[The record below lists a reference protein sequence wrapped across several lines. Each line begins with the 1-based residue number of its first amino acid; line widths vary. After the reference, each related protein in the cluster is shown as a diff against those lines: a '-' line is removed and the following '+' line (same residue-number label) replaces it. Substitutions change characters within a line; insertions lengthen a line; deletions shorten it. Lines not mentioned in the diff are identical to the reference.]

1 MSSPSSPSQL
11 LASLAVDNLQ
21 QLQQERPA
29 NMSRG
34 RFVFMQL
41 NSLIIAILTCVTFI
55 LIWMLTRVETITELV
70 SGPCSL
76 GMILLRNLTGLPDFC
91 SVSLSIFWQVIPM
104 SKKEQRHFFHSFIHS
119 FKQQC

>member
-76 GMILLRNLTGLPDFC
+76 GMILLRNLTGLPDIKNC
-91 SVSLSIFWQVIPM
+91 STNTAV
-104 SKKEQRHFFHSFIHS
+104 
-119 FKQQC
+119 